1 MGMHVCGQAGG
12 GDGEHGGPLGTSLTS
27 LCVCRFMAWLL
38 PSFRVYACRFIRFV
52 YVHELILSRFRP
64 SGGALP
70 LSRLASAASFFG
82 AWQLS
87 CVKFHGHCRMG
98 VKHLRQSTFHIRTI
112 VLEPLNIISDI

>member
-52 YVHELILSRFRP
+52 STNLFCPGFDPQEAP
-64 SGGALP
+64 
-70 LSRLASAASFFG
+70 
-82 AWQLS
+82 
-87 CVKFHGHCRMG
+87 CR
-98 VKHLRQSTFHIRTI
+98 S
-112 VLEPLNIISDI
+112 PD